1 MRIVYMGTPDFAVP
15 SLETLIATGFK
26 PVCVVTGPD
35 KQRGRGQTWS
45 PTPVKEV
52 AGAHGIPVLQPESVK
67 DPAFA
72 AAVAQT
78 DPDLIVV
85 VAFRILPPA
94 VFTCARLGAFNL
106 HGSLLPAF
114 RGAAPIQHAL
124 MAGVKKTGVT
134 TFFLKEKVDTGNII
148 LQKDL
153 AVGPDETAGELH
165 DRLMI
170 LGAEAVLETVRL
182 IQTGEVEVKEQDDR
196 LATPAPKISRED
208 ARIRWS
214 ADARQVHNQI
224 RGLSPIPGAW
234 TVHDGVLLK
243 ILRTRLASDA
253 TSGPPGSIVSADRRL
268 EIACGRGAILAEE
281 IQREG
286 RAKLSASDFV
296 NGYRII
302 AGDRLE

>member
-15 SLETLIATGFK
+15 SLETLIANGFE

-52 AGAHGIPVLQPESVK
+52 ADAHGIPVLQPESVK

-148 LQKDL
+148 LQKEL

-170 LGAEAVLETVRL
+170 LGAKAVLETVRL
-182 IQTGEVEVKEQDDR
+182 IQTGEVELTEQDDR

-224 RGLSPIPGAW
+224 RGLSPVPGAW
-234 TVHDGVLLK
+234 TMHNGVLLK
-243 ILRTRLASDA
+243 ILRTRLASDS
-253 TSGPPGSIVSADRRL
+253 TSRPSGSIVSADKRL
-268 EIACGRGAILAEE
+268 EIACGRGTILAEE

-286 RAKLSASDFV
+286 KAKLSASDFV

-302 AGDRLE
+302 AGDCLE